1 MEARV
6 RVLDQ
11 DQTQLA
17 GEMSNKLTTLLEDL
31 SCSLCS
37 FMRTNHL
44 PVISDMTVIYALE
57 IIRENLRKLFGEDP
71 DYVGIRRS
79 VDVGLTGAIDVSTGA
94 LNKIYDNYESYEH
107 SFKQLIQLMRGETH
121 PHSK

>member
-1 MEARV
+1 MEARL

-11 DQTQLA
+11 EQTQLA

-31 SCSLCS
+31 SCSVGS
-37 FMRTNHL
+37 FMRIHHL

-57 IIRENLRKLFGEDP
+57 IIRENLGKLFGEED
-71 DYVGIRRS
+71 DYVDIRRS

-107 SFKQLIQLMRGETH
+107 SFKQLIQLMKGETH
-121 PHSK
+121 PHSE